1 MKVTLLP
8 LGSVMRARDLPKL
21 IMPLPPVCWR
31 IRKYHSAPN
40 SSMVTSSG
48 THSTHQA
55 AWAGSLEVMLKL
67 YSVGLTLRPSTDS

>member
-1 MKVTLLP
+1 MLP

-21 IMPLPPVCWR
+21 IMPLPPPVCWR

-40 SSMVTSSG
+40 SSMVISSG

-55 AWAGSLEVMLKL
+55 AWAGSLVVMLNL
-67 YSVGLTLRPSTDS
+67 YSVGLTLRPSTLS